1 MALTRAWLFGGDLST
16 AVKNAVVP
24 VICPD
29 KIEVALGCGFAKKWF
44 IRSTFH
50 DELALGCLP
59 EYFGEAHH
67 WHRAG

>member
-16 AVKNAVVP
+16 AMKNPVVRDHL
-24 VICPD
+24 PD
-29 KIEVALGCGFAKKWF
+29 KIEVAFGCGFAKKWF
-44 IRSTFH
+44 IRSAFH

-67 WHRAG
+67 RHRAG